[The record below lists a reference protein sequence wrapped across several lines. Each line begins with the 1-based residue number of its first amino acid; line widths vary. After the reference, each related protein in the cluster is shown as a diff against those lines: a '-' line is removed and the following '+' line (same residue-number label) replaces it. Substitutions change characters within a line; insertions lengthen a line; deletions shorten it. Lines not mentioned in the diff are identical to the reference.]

1 MHISSFFCFYSYHVD
16 IYLIDSI
23 ERNDNMGFLINEEKL
38 MEDNIFKFE
47 NRLNSQLTRFLD
59 KSPVFV
65 TYYHVNVN
73 ETTTDEGFRDIESI
87 IGNRSPL
94 RFQKIENF
102 PMYGLDQVV
111 LAIQDSEQGLDTEY
125 SGEAVILPNTIK
137 PLQNDIFKIN
147 HVKGS
152 FLFRVTEVQ
161 YDNIRPDNYY
171 KINFRFEWLDDEKA
185 DKLDEQVEENF
196 SCILQNIGTEENC
209 LIQED
214 YYKQLKLIDEMFN
227 DMVKTYKILF
237 YNERYNCFL
246 WERLDG
252 YKIYD
257 PFQTVFFNNHK
268 LLNNKA
274 DYSTIMLSEE
284 FNDHKRKLKYER
296 SIYRCFERRDTKLLS
311 EFKYH
316 TIPGTYKK
324 DSSFARWNDQSIMI
338 VEIPSPQDDS
348 ATESLL
354 TQDIINTFKMNGPTD
369 SKYVELMQKFIRN
382 ESMTVYDIPT
392 NLNEELIKL
401 DANEEVFFFTP
412 ILMYIIQ
419 TVVNDF
425 LSEKKI

>member
-1 MHISSFFCFYSYHVD
+1 
-16 IYLIDSI
+16 
-23 ERNDNMGFLINEEKL
+23 MGFLINEEKL

-274 DYSTIMLSEE
+274 DYSTVMLSEE

-354 TQDIINTFKMNGPTD
+354 TPDIINTFKMNGPTD

-382 ESMTVYDIPT
+382 ESMTIYDIPT

-425 LSEKKI
+425 LSEKKIQ

>member
-1 MHISSFFCFYSYHVD
+1 
-16 IYLIDSI
+16 
-23 ERNDNMGFLINEEKL
+23 MGFLINEEKL

-324 DSSFARWNDQSIMI
+324 DSPFARWNDQSIMI

-354 TQDIINTFKMNGPTD
+354 TPDIINTFKMNGPTD

-382 ESMTVYDIPT
+382 ESMTIYDIPT

-412 ILMYIIQ
+412 ILMYIMQ

-425 LSEKKI
+425 LSEKKNIKREFL

>member
-1 MHISSFFCFYSYHVD
+1 
-16 IYLIDSI
+16 
-23 ERNDNMGFLINEEKL
+23 MGFLINEEKL

-125 SGEAVILPNTIK
+125 SSEAVILPNTIK

-214 YYKQLKLIDEMFN
+214 YYKQLKLIDDMFN

-274 DYSTIMLSEE
+274 DYSTIMLSEG

-354 TQDIINTFKMNGPTD
+354 TPDIINTFKMNGPTD

-382 ESMTVYDIPT
+382 ESMTIYDIPT

-425 LSEKKI
+425 LSEKKIQ

>member
-382 ESMTVYDIPT
+382 ESMTIYDIPT

>member
-1 MHISSFFCFYSYHVD
+1 
-16 IYLIDSI
+16 
-23 ERNDNMGFLINEEKL
+23 MGFLINEEKL

-354 TQDIINTFKMNGPTD
+354 TPDIINTFKMNGPTD

-382 ESMTVYDIPT
+382 ESMTIYDIPT

>member
-1 MHISSFFCFYSYHVD
+1 
-16 IYLIDSI
+16 
-23 ERNDNMGFLINEEKL
+23 MGFLINEEKL

-125 SGEAVILPNTIK
+125 SSEAVILPNTIK

-354 TQDIINTFKMNGPTD
+354 TPDIINTFKMNGPTD

-382 ESMTVYDIPT
+382 ESMTIYDIPT

-425 LSEKKI
+425 LSEKKIQ